1 VRLSGKSSAAANS
14 IDSGVCAR
22 YKSPFTC
29 ESLVHRALFG
39 QGGSMH
45 HRLVVGSLAVVS
57 LALAYTPETTA
68 AQAPAA
74 KSAPAAQPKSPAAS
88 KPAGTLS
95 MPRVGITT
103 VRIKP
108 ELLDE
113 WVEFQKSETIPALRK
128 AGVSGRTAI
137 ATVIGESF
145 ETTFLTPLTNFADRD
160 GDSPIVKALGAD
172 GARAYAAKNRRF
184 IAEQHTYVNTVRTDL
199 SYQPA
204 ASAAAAPSGIAVVST
219 YSLAAG
225 HIPDFEA
232 YIKTDL
238 TPAHKQL
245 KTGGFIVH
253 QALFGGDGGTFVVAT
268 LLPNFAAL
276 DKGPAIVR
284 AYGQARADAIQQKL
298 AGFVTH
304 IERTVV
310 RVVPELSFQ
319 AGRPMSD
326 QQ

>member
-1 VRLSGKSSAAANS
+1 
-14 IDSGVCAR
+14 
-22 YKSPFTC
+22 
-29 ESLVHRALFG
+29 
-39 QGGSMH
+39 MH
-45 HRLVVGSLAVVS
+45 HRLVVGSLALVS
-57 LALAYTPETTA
+57 LALAATPEMTA

-74 KSAPAAQPKSPAAS
+74 KSAPAAQPKAAAAP
-88 KPAGTLS
+88 KPAGPLS
-95 MPRVGITT
+95 MPRMAVTT

-108 ELLDE
+108 ELIDE
-113 WVEFQKSETIPALRK
+113 FTEFQKSETIPALRK
-128 AGVSGRTAI
+128 AGVPERTAI
-137 ATVIGESF
+137 ATAIGESF
-145 ETTFLTPLTNFADRD
+145 EMTFLTPLKNFAERD
-160 GDSPIVKALGAD
+160 GDNPIVKALGPD
-172 GARAYAAKNRRF
+172 GARAYAAKNRHF
-184 IAEQHTYVNTVRTDL
+184 ITEQHSYVNTVRTDL

-204 ASAAAAPSGIAVVST
+204 SSAAAAPGGIAVVST
-219 YSLAAG
+219 YSLTAG
-225 HIPDFEA
+225 HIADFEA

-319 AGRPMSD
+319 AARPMSD
-326 QQ
+326 H

>member
-1 VRLSGKSSAAANS
+1 GRM
-14 IDSGVCAR
+14 
-22 YKSPFTC
+22 
-29 ESLVHRALFG
+29 
-39 QGGSMH
+39 Q
-45 HRLVVGSLAVVS
+45 HRLVVGSLALVS
-57 LALAYTPETTA
+57 LALAYTPAMTA

-74 KSAPAAQPKSPAAS
+74 KSAPAAQPKVPAAP
-88 KPAGTLS
+88 KPAGALA
-95 MPRVGITT
+95 MPRMAITT

-108 ELLDE
+108 ELVDE
-113 WVEFQKSETIPALRK
+113 WMEFQKSETIPALRK
-128 AGVSGRTAI
+128 AGVSERTVI
-137 ATVIGESF
+137 ATAIGESF
-145 ETTFLTPLTNFADRD
+145 EMTFLTPVKNFAERD
-160 GDSPIVKALGAD
+160 GDNPIVKALGAD

-184 IAEQHTYVNTVRTDL
+184 ITEQHTYVNTVRTDL

-204 ASAAAAPSGIAVVST
+204 PGATAPAGIAVVST
-219 YSLAAG
+219 YSIAG
-225 HIPDFEA
+225 GHNADFEA

-284 AYGQARADAIQQKL
+284 AYGQARADAIQQRL

-319 AGRPMSD
+319 AARPMSD
-326 QQ
+326 HE

>member
-1 VRLSGKSSAAANS
+1 
-14 IDSGVCAR
+14 
-22 YKSPFTC
+22 
-29 ESLVHRALFG
+29 
-39 QGGSMH
+39 MH
-45 HRLVVGSLAVVS
+45 HRFVGSMVLVS
-57 LALAYTPETTA
+57 LALASTPELTA

-74 KSAPAAQPKSPAAS
+74 KNTAAAQPKAAAA
-88 KPAGTLS
+88 KLTGPLS
-95 MPRVGITT
+95 MPHMAVTT

-108 ELLDE
+108 ELVDE
-113 WVEFQKSETIPALRK
+113 WMEFQKSETIPALRK
-128 AGVSGRTAI
+128 AGVTERTVI
-137 ATVIGESF
+137 ATAIGESF
-145 ETTFLTPLTNFADRD
+145 EMTFLTPLKNFADRD

-184 IAEQHTYVNTVRTDL
+184 VAEQHTFVNTVRTDL
-199 SYQPA
+199 TYQPA
-204 ASAAAAPSGIAVVST
+204 RDAAPAGIAVVST
-219 YSLAAG
+219 YSVAAG
-225 HIPDFEA
+225 HIADFEA

-245 KTGGFIVH
+245 KSGGFIVH
-253 QALFGGDGGTFVVAT
+253 QALFGGDSGTFVVAV
-268 LLPNFAAL
+268 LLPNFAEL

-284 AYGQARADAIQQKL
+284 AYGPARADAIQQKL

-326 QQ
+326 HE